1 MQNSSTGA
9 LPSLPQNNTP
19 AQQEQRQFQLSL
31 ARTAYNYMRTYLEP
45 LPLSADLP
53 DGEKFN
59 IAYEAKVVATFAQ
72 LAKNFQQ
79 VVVGLLKRELE
90 NDLPDQQFAQIKAA
104 YDKLEK
110 DWSIFH
116 PERDLEDLKALLKAL
131 SALPKALENM
141 VNIPKDIEKMATGL
155 EKVFGDFLQNGP
167 TAFLKSTMF
176 DMLSTE
182 HGRDYLQAKS
192 QQDYDDLFISLPTP
206 LMLALDKQPWMPDG
220 LKPCETDW
228 IFWLPANRRLQHDP
242 VARRE
247 TGATT

>member
-9 LPSLPQNNTP
+9 LPSLPQNDTP

-31 ARTAYNYMRTYLEP
+31 ARTAYNYMRTYLEQ

-116 PERDLEDLKALLKAL
+116 SERDLEDLKALLKAL
-131 SALPKALENM
+131 SALPK
-141 VNIPKDIEKMATGL
+141 
-155 EKVFGDFLQNGP
+155 P
-167 TAFLKSTMF
+167 TFFTNHHRPPPSNDT
-176 DMLSTE
+176 
-182 HGRDYLQAKS
+182 
-192 QQDYDDLFISLPTP
+192 QQ
-206 LMLALDKQPWMPDG
+206 
-220 LKPCETDW
+220 
-228 IFWLPANRRLQHDP
+228 
-242 VARRE
+242 
-247 TGATT
+247 